1 MFMLHSALWV
11 LTTIRFIKAMVEAES
26 YNGPSLIICYAPCIN
41 HGIKGGVIR
50 LSRKRLLR
58 QATGTSSVTILVL
71 ADEGKNPFALDS
83 NDVLLH
89 HIRYFIGEVRYN
101 SLTRSFPERA
111 EKLFEKAEKVA
122 ADKYAHLEK
131 LASLPD
137 AE

>member
-1 MFMLHSALWV
+1 MYP
-11 LTTIRFIKAMVEAES
+11 FIFWGTRVREDS
-26 YNGPSLIICYAPCIN
+26 YELEKFSFFRYDP
-41 HGIKGGVIR
+41 R
-50 LSRKRLLR
+50 
-58 QATGTSSVTILVL
+58 L
-71 ADEGKNPFALDS
+71 ADEGKNPFMLDGKAPS
-83 NDVLLH
+83 ASYRD
-89 HIRYFIGEVRYN
+89 FIMGEVRYN